1 MANRTVTVTVASG
14 TLYVVGGTGNSFYID
29 GTRPGDFTVDWVE
42 DGTIRF
48 EQSDSSNDGHPL
60 IFSTSN
66 SSTLGTMQAGI
77 ISSGVTYYLDGSSNQ
92 SDYTNP
98 TTFNAATTRYIEIAP
113 ASQTDFYFACW
124 VHGIGMGG
132 IMDITQSTW
141 GALSWSDNAWGTSNN
156 IINATAQVLTVS
168 TGTVEAFN
176 LAGWGRRGWGDYEW
190 GDSGLTVSIA
200 VTGLTTLATSTGTVS
215 ITAELNSGWG
225 RAGYGEDGW
234 GIQGDVLLTGQSL
247 SFLQGTLTVTTDV
260 TQGWGRQAWGA
271 GAWGMPGVVTV
282 LTGFGLATTLGTETV
297 TGDALVI
304 PTGISLTTSLG
315 NESVI
320 TDVVVSVTGQSIA
333 TSTGTL
339 SMAFGVPV
347 TGQVLTTNIGEGWG
361 VSTWDSGVWG
371 GVVEVLISP
380 IIIPTGQVIAT
391 ALGTE
396 TVTGDAIITL
406 SGNSITTALGTETIS
421 ISIIA
426 SPTGQALASSL
437 GSATVTTEVNVGWGR
452 QTWGYGQWG
461 DAGIAVAI
469 TGQAMSLVL
478 GNESTTIDVA
488 VTATGF
494 SLTTS
499 MGTAVAG
506 ASAEAP
512 ITGQV
517 MTAYTGTVYPLLWTE
532 IDPDVSMVWTEIA
545 A

>member
-1 MANRTVTVTVASG
+1 MAERTVTVTVASG
-14 TLYVVGGTGNSFYID
+14 TLYVVGGTGSSYYLD
-29 GTRPGDFTVDWVE
+29 GTRPGDFTVDWIE

-48 EQSDSSNDGHPL
+48 EQSGSSNDGHPL

-77 ISSGVTYYLDGSSNQ
+77 ISSGVTYYLD
-92 SDYTNP
+92 
-98 TTFNAATTRYIEIAP
+98 AATTRYIEIAP

-132 IMDITQSTW
+132 IMDITQGTW

-156 IINATAQVLTVS
+156 VINATAQVLTVS

-176 LAGWGRRGWGDYEW
+176 LTGWGRRGWGDYEW
-190 GDSGLTVSIA
+190 GDSGLTVSIS

-225 RAGYGEDGW
+225 RQGWGEDGW

-260 TQGWGRQAWGA
+260 TQGWGRQSWGA
-271 GAWGMPGVVTV
+271 GAWGMPGVVAV
-282 LTGFGLATTLGTETV
+282 ITGFGLATTLGTETV

-315 NESVI
+315 NESAVA
-320 TDVVVSVTGQSIA
+320 DVVVSVTGQSIA

-361 VSTWDSGVWG
+361 ASTWDSGVWG

-426 SPTGQALASSL
+426 SPTGQALASIQKL
-437 GSATVTTEVNVGWGR
+437 
-452 QTWGYGQWG
+452 
-461 DAGIAVAI
+461 
-469 TGQAMSLVL
+469 M
-478 GNESTTIDVA
+478 
-488 VTATGF
+488 
-494 SLTTS
+494 
-499 MGTAVAG
+499 
-506 ASAEAP
+506 
-512 ITGQV
+512 
-517 MTAYTGTVYPLLWTE
+517 
-532 IDPDVSMVWTEIA
+532 
-545 A
+545 